1 MTIKQQGGVFGRN
14 PTFNDVTI
22 EGTLTFEGNIDID
35 SDITWEDN
43 KKAIFGDDS
52 DLQIYHDGSDSYVK
66 DAGTGNLLI
75 QAQNLSLE
83 DSTGTRFFLGIQGG
97 ETRLYNQ
104 GDEKVAVTSTGI
116 DVTGT
121 VTANNVGIGCTD
133 PSFRLE
139 INDGSSSIISLTR
152 DDPTIGS
159 ANSLGQIV
167 FRSTEDSRSTI
178 NIGAN
183 IVGVSD
189 AAHSTS
195 SAPTAI
201 TFGTTPSGSTSP
213 TERLRISS
221 AGNVTV
227 STGNLV
233 IGTSGQGIDFSATAG
248 TGTSELFDDYEEG
261 TWTPVLVGSTSA
273 GTATPVSGPNGT
285 YTKIGNQVTVYF
297 DWNISAHTGTG
308 ALRVNGLPF
317 AAGSITA
324 IGAIMDGNYTYSAGR
339 TKLVAYPVGSVLRI
353 YQVGDGVG
361 YIENVLDTSH
371 QINGSVTYTV

>member
-1 MTIKQQGGVFGRN
+1 MTIKQLGGVFGRN

-22 EGTLTFEGNIDID
+22 EGQLTFDGDID
-35 SDITWEDN
+35 VN
-43 KKAIFGDDS
+43 S
-52 DLQIYHDGSDSYVK
+52 DLKVDGD
-66 DAGTGNLLI
+66 L
-75 QAQNLSLE
+75 
-83 DSTGTRFFLGIQGG
+83 
-97 ETRLYNQ
+97 
-104 GDEKVAVTSTGI
+104 
-116 DVTGT
+116 DVTGGMT
-121 VTANNVGIGCTD
+121 VDTNTLVVDASGNKVGIGCTD

-152 DDPTIGS
+152 DDPTIGN
-159 ANSLGQIV
+159 ANSLGQVV

-233 IGTSGQGIDFSATAG
+233 IGTSGKGIDFSATAG
-248 TGTSELFDDYEEG
+248 TGTSELLDDYEEG
-261 TWTPVLVGSTSA
+261 TWTPGFEDA
-273 GTATPVSGPNGT
+273 
-285 YTKIGNQVTVYF
+285 
-297 DWNISAHTGTG
+297 
-308 ALRVNGLPF
+308 
-317 AAGSITA
+317 
-324 IGAIMDGNYTYSAGR
+324 
-339 TKLVAYPVGSVLRI
+339 
-353 YQVGDGVG
+353 
-361 YIENVLDTSH
+361 
-371 QINGSVTYTV
+371 GSVTYTATPYGSYTKIGRTVHVQALISWSAFTAGGNLRLGGLPFAPVAVGNSINTLNVVVDSNDTPFKTVYEYIATGIMFFRSNTLSASSNPYGASGSIIISGTYLA